1 MSATRKTILLVEDEK
16 IQALVGK
23 KILAQLGYQI
33 VVAETG
39 ERAVE
44 IFTATAA
51 IDLVLMDID
60 LGEGIDGTVAAG
72 QILAARDV
80 PVVFLSSHVEPEI
93 VAKTEKITSYGYVVK
108 NSSSTVLDASIK
120 MAFKLF
126 DEKEEKKAVTMELRQ
141 ALEALQESETRF
153 KALHNASFGGI
164 AIHDQGLILDCNR
177 GLSEMTGYALDELIG
192 MDGLLLIA
200 EKTRGMV
207 LNNIRAGYEK
217 PYAAIG
223 VRKDGSEYPVRLEA
237 RNIPYQ
243 GKEVRV
249 VEFRDVTE
257 SALREQDLVN
267 QQQFLQAVLQASAD
281 GFWVTDI
288 QQRFLQVNEAF
299 CQLSGYTRE
308 EILQLRISD
317 IAAADD
323 LAKVQQVIQRIVE
336 RGPEIFTSGQRH
348 KAGHIFDVEV
358 SASFLNVEG
367 GRLVGFC
374 RDITERKRAERSI
387 VALVAEKDLILKEV
401 HHRLKNNMNTIVG
414 LLHLQAL
421 EQDNPAVLAA
431 LEDAESRLKSMVVL
445 YDKLYQSADFQ
456 EMSIA
461 EYLPALVDEIL
472 GNFPGGQAVT
482 VEKAV
487 DGFIIGARQLQP
499 LGIIVNELLT
509 NIMKYAFAEN
519 STPVI
524 EVTAFMQKGHAVI
537 TVRDNGRGMPEA
549 IDFKNTT
556 GFGLMLVE
564 MLTEQLGGSIRIERG
579 GGTKIVLE
587 FPI

>member
-1 MSATRKTILLVEDEK
+1 MSETRKTILLVEDEK
-16 IQALVGK
+16 IQAVVGQK
-23 KILAQLGYQI
+23 TLGQFGYGV

-60 LGEGIDGTVAAG
+60 LGEGIDGTEAAA
-72 QILAARDV
+72 QILSARDV

-108 NSSSTVLDASIK
+108 NSSNTVLDASIK

-126 DEKEEKKAVTMELRQ
+126 DEKEAKKVVTVELRQ
-141 ALEALQESETRF
+141 TLAALQESETRF

-177 GLSEMTGYALDELIG
+177 GLAEMTGYALDELIG
-192 MDGLLLIA
+192 MNGLLLIA

-257 SALREQDLVN
+257 RALREQDLVN
-267 QQQFLQAVLQASAD
+267 QQQFLQAVLQAAAD

-308 EILQLRISD
+308 EILQRHISD
-317 IAAADD
+317 IAAVDD
-323 LAKVQQVIQRIVE
+323 LAKVQQVIQRIAE

-387 VALVAEKDLILKEV
+387 VALLAEKELILKEV

-414 LLHLQAL
+414 VLHLQAL

-461 EYLPALVDEIL
+461 EYLPALVDEVL
-472 GNFPGGQAVT
+472 GNFPGSQTVT

-509 NIMKYAFAEN
+509 NIMKYAFAE
-519 STPVI
+519 SSAPVI
-524 EVTAFMQKGHAVI
+524 EVTAFMQKGQAVI
-537 TVRDNGRGMPEA
+537 TVRDNGRGMPDE
-549 IDFKNTT
+549 IDFKNST

>member
-207 LNNIRAGYEK
+207 VSNIRAGYEK

-323 LAKVQQVIQRIVE
+323 LAKVQQVIKRIVE

-358 SASFLNVEG
+358 SASFLNVAG

-414 LLHLQAL
+414 VLHLQAL

-509 NIMKYAFAEN
+509 NIMKYAFTEN

-524 EVTAFMQKGHAVI
+524 EVTAFMPKGHAVI

-579 GGTKIVLE
+579 NGTKIVLE